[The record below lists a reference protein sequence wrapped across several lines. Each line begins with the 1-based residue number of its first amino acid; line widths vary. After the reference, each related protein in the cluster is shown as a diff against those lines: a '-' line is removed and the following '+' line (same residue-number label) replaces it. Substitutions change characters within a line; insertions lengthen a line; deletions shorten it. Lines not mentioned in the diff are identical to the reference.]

1 MHPPTVITP
10 GQPER
15 TAGVKRKQ
23 VEHTSFSHFSS
34 DGSTTSGDETTGT
47 PNSEDPAVAAVAKCG
62 VKASLP
68 FSVLVVEDT
77 DICKKSLLLASWSH
91 LAIQHSLISF
101 CSCPLS
107 FTGARLLMMQLK
119 KMKCSTQRA
128 ENGRIAF
135 DLLKTSL
142 PGTFDLVLMDLRM
155 PVMDGMVATKLIR
168 NELQMKDLPIIA
180 LTGEMSADIR
190 SECEAIGF
198 DGFYPK
204 PLKGDHLQDLID
216 TYKEARFGFK

>member
-1 MHPPTVITP
+1 
-10 GQPER
+10 
-15 TAGVKRKQ
+15 
-23 VEHTSFSHFSS
+23 
-34 DGSTTSGDETTGT
+34 
-47 PNSEDPAVAAVAKCG
+47 
-62 VKASLP
+62 
-68 FSVLVVEDT
+68 
-77 DICKKSLLLASWSH
+77 
-91 LAIQHSLISF
+91 
-101 CSCPLS
+101 
-107 FTGARLLMMQLK
+107 MMQLK

-198 DGFYPK
+198 NGFFQK
-204 PLKGDHLQDLID
+204 PLKKDQLQDLVE
-216 TYKEARFGFK
+216 TYNAARF

>member
-1 MHPPTVITP
+1 
-10 GQPER
+10 
-15 TAGVKRKQ
+15 
-23 VEHTSFSHFSS
+23 
-34 DGSTTSGDETTGT
+34 
-47 PNSEDPAVAAVAKCG
+47 
-62 VKASLP
+62 
-68 FSVLVVEDT
+68 
-77 DICKKSLLLASWSH
+77 
-91 LAIQHSLISF
+91 
-101 CSCPLS
+101 
-107 FTGARLLMMQLK
+107 MMQLK

-128 ENGRIAF
+128 ENGRIAV

-198 DGFYPK
+198 NGFFQK
-204 PLKGDHLQDLID
+204 PLKKDQLQDLVE
-216 TYKEARFGFK
+216 TYNAARF

>member
-1 MHPPTVITP
+1 
-10 GQPER
+10 
-15 TAGVKRKQ
+15 
-23 VEHTSFSHFSS
+23 
-34 DGSTTSGDETTGT
+34 
-47 PNSEDPAVAAVAKCG
+47 
-62 VKASLP
+62 
-68 FSVLVVEDT
+68 
-77 DICKKSLLLASWSH
+77 
-91 LAIQHSLISF
+91 
-101 CSCPLS
+101 
-107 FTGARLLMMQLK
+107 MMQLK

-216 TYKEARFGFK
+216 MYKEARFGFK

>member
-1 MHPPTVITP
+1 
-10 GQPER
+10 
-15 TAGVKRKQ
+15 
-23 VEHTSFSHFSS
+23 
-34 DGSTTSGDETTGT
+34 
-47 PNSEDPAVAAVAKCG
+47 
-62 VKASLP
+62 
-68 FSVLVVEDT
+68 
-77 DICKKSLLLASWSH
+77 
-91 LAIQHSLISF
+91 
-101 CSCPLS
+101 
-107 FTGARLLMMQLK
+107 MMQLK

-198 DGFYPK
+198 NGFFQK
-204 PLKGDHLQDLID
+204 PLKKEQLQDLVE
-216 TYKEARFGFK
+216 TYNAARF